1 MSELAGFLVLLAIK
15 HISIKLS
22 NIISKIQFMF
32 TRKFF
37 VTLEVTVFGL
47 ISDILNPFRLEL

>member
-1 MSELAGFLVLLAIK
+1 MLAIK